1 MSRHPLIEL
10 ATSRDAKQATG
21 FRDVAAGLTGEK
33 IAELYAME
41 LAAAP
46 RRHDSGKKYLV
57 SHNTKLA
64 SQRREG
70 RDSEH
75 AALALVR
82 HCRGGA
88 RLALPERPERNPE
101 EDALE
106 LVHALVPLKSAPVD
120 RALGAEDPNHGVDRI
135 DALAIGPGSRLA
147 VVVMRYVAPDAAR
160 VRVGDTPLCALLDGL
175 AACAIATANREAL
188 AQELASAGRQL
199 PAEAPPLLVLL
210 GSPRYWELCRKRTPQ
225 KGAAWIKELERLAGA
240 VAQHT
245 GIEVLYLALR
255 LEGNPGWSYAEG
267 APVLDGQQPRLVPA
281 WESAAGRVRP
291 KPKPR
296 PRPSEPQERVVAPDL
311 SRPIRRYAVTET
323 FAAGDRIEHPTLGI
337 GVVQGEAGP
346 GKIRVLF
353 DDRKTLLVHDR
364 PALGASL

>member
-1 MSRHPLIEL
+1 MGRHPLIEL
-10 ATSRDAKQATG
+10 AAGRDAKQATG
-21 FRDVAAGLTGEK
+21 FREVAAGLTGEK

-46 RRHDSGKKYLV
+46 RRHDAGKKYLV

-88 RLALPERPERNPE
+88 RLTLPERPERDPE
-101 EDALE
+101 DDALE

-120 RALGAEDPNHGVDRI
+120 RALGAEDPNHGLDRI
-135 DALAIGPGSRLA
+135 DALAIGPGARLA
-147 VVVMRYVAPDAAR
+147 VVAMRYVAPDAAR

-175 AACAIATANREAL
+175 ASCAIATANREAL

-199 PAEAPPLLVLL
+199 PADAPPLLVLL

-225 KGAAWIKELERLAGA
+225 KGAAGIKELERLAGEI
-240 VAQHT
+240 AQHT
-245 GIEVLYLALR
+245 GIEVLYLSLR
-255 LEGNPGWSYAEG
+255 LDGNPGWSYVEG
-267 APVLDGQQPRLVPA
+267 APVLDGQARLGPA

-296 PRPSEPQERVVAPDL
+296 PRLSEPQELVVAPDL
-311 SRPIRRYAVTET
+311 SRPIRRYALTET
-323 FAAGDRIEHPTLGI
+323 FAAGDRIEHPTLGM
-337 GVVQGEAGP
+337 GVVQGEVGP

-353 DDRKTLLVHDR
+353 DDRKSLLVHDR
-364 PALGASL
+364 PPLGATL